1 MEKLT
6 TLSEKISNLI
16 DNKRT
21 LFTQLSDQIWEFA
34 ETRFEEFRSAD
45 LLSEAMEKEGFAV
58 KKGIASLET
67 GFIASYG
74 SGSSG
79 HCDSRGI

>member
-1 MEKLT
+1 MT
-6 TLSEKISNLI
+6 ALSDKITSLI

-34 ETRFEEFRSAD
+34 ETRFEEFRSSD
-45 LLSEAMEKEGFAV
+45 LLCEALEKEGFTI
-58 KKGIASLET
+58 KKGIAGLET

-74 SGSSG
+74 TG
-79 HCDSRGI
+79 HPVIA